1 MVIKNL
7 LRRKG
12 RTILTILGISIGVSA
27 IIILGVMADGIGQG
41 YESVISGSKADL
53 TLSQKNTL
61 EISMSGIDEDIGEQ
75 LRGMSEISDVSGMTQ
90 GVVTAD
96 DLPYFYLWGYP
107 LDSFVLDRFQLIEG
121 DELDSRAA
129 QTAHGKPIMIGSGAA
144 EALDK
149 GIGDSVRLTST
160 TFRIIGIYET
170 GSAFEDGGG
179 VVLLGDAQQLLGRL
193 RQVNMFHIQ
202 LKDPQY
208 QERVIKRSERL
219 WPDYQMV
226 TSREL
231 SDQQVM
237 GDTMNVYVAVLAGI
251 AIVIGGVGMT
261 NAQLMA
267 VFERTREI
275 GVLRAVGWTSRRV
288 LMMIMQ
294 ETLIV
299 SLLGGAVGI
308 LLGML
313 GVKSMEA
320 YLVAFGGTLDSIGFK
335 LIAQAM
341 ITVLILGLVGGLYPA
356 WRASKLKPIEALR
369 YEGGSGGDKIKRFPV
384 GGMAVQS
391 LWQRTTRTVLTVIM
405 IAITIASVISFR
417 SLADASK
424 ELISGVAM
432 GDGSEVVVRQADLSD
447 TSQSVV
453 DQADLSK
460 IASLDE
466 VEGVSGFVFTGVSM
480 PETFFFIVM
489 GFEPNNFGILRYKIV
504 EGKRIISN
512 HQIMLGKTAA
522 TTLKKEVG
530 DTIELGNSRY
540 RVVGIYQTGVGW
552 ENMGGVITLRDAQ
565 VMAGRPRKVTMA
577 SVKVADPGKAER
589 VVEAI
594 NQKFPDIHASLSGD
608 FAENLPDIEAM
619 NATTGGISFLAVVI
633 GGVGIMNTMLMAV
646 LERTREIGT
655 LRALGWRRRTVLVNI
670 LKEAFILGSS
680 GGVIAIPLAWF
691 LILLIKMAPSVSSM
705 FESLRLSFGNILI
718 AVIVSVTL
726 GVFGGFYPALRATR
740 MQPVEALRYE

>member
-61 EISMSGIDEDIGEQ
+61 EISMSGIDESIGEQ
-75 LRGMSEISDVSGMTQ
+75 LADMSEVSEVSGMTQ
-90 GVVTAD
+90 GIVTAD

-107 LDSFVLDRFQLIEG
+107 VDSFVLERFKLIEG
-121 DELDSRAA
+121 DNLDSRAA
-129 QTAHGKPIMIGSGAA
+129 KMAHGKPIMIGSGAS
-144 EALDK
+144 EALGK
-149 GIGDSVRLTST
+149 GVGDSIRLTST

-179 VVLLGDAQQLLGRL
+179 VVKLEDAQQLLGRL
-193 RQVNMFHIQ
+193 RQVNMFHIK

-208 QERVIKRSERL
+208 GERVMKRAERL

-237 GDTMNVYVAVLAGI
+237 GDTMNVYVGVLAGI

-275 GVLRAVGWTSRRV
+275 GVLRAVGWSSRRV
-288 LMMIMQ
+288 LTMIMQ

-299 SLLGGAVGI
+299 SLLGGVVGI
-308 LLGML
+308 LLGLL

-320 YLVAFGGTLDSIGFK
+320 YLVAFGGTLDNISFK
-335 LIAQAM
+335 LIAQAL
-341 ITVLILGLVGGLYPA
+341 ITVFILGLVGGLYPA
-356 WRASKLKPIEALR
+356 WRASRLQPIEALR
-369 YEGGSGGDKIKRFPV
+369 YEGGSGGAKIRRFPV
-384 GGMAVQS
+384 GGMPVQS
-391 LWQRTTRTVLTVIM
+391 LWQRTTRTILTMVM
-405 IAITIASVISFR
+405 IAITIASIISFR

-424 ELISGVAM
+424 DMISGMAM
-432 GDGSEVVVRQADLSD
+432 ADNAEIMIRQADLSD

-460 IASLDE
+460 ISSMED

-489 GFEPNNFGILRYKIV
+489 GFEPNNFGIHRYKIV
-504 EGKRIISN
+504 EGNPIITN

-522 TTLKKEVG
+522 TTLKKEIG

-540 RVVGIYQTGVGW
+540 KVVGIYQTGVGW

-565 VMAGRPRKVTMA
+565 VMSGRPRKVTMA
-577 SVKVADPGKAER
+577 SVKIKDPDKAEAM
-589 VVEAI
+589 VDMI
-594 NQKFPDIHASLSGD
+594 NQRFPDIHATLSGD
-608 FAENLPDIEAM
+608 FAENLPDIKTMDAM
-619 NATTGGISFLAVVI
+619 NSGISFLAVVI

-655 LRALGWRRRTVLVNI
+655 LRALGWRRRTVLSNI
-670 LKEAFILGSS
+670 MKEALILGTA
-680 GGVIAIPLAWF
+680 GGISAIPLAWI
-691 LILLIKMAPSVSSM
+691 LISLVKASPAVASM
-705 FESLRLSFGNILI
+705 FSTLGLSFRNILVAI
-718 AVIVSVTL
+718 VVSVTL
-726 GVFGGFYPALRATR
+726 GVIGGFYPALRATR

>member
-12 RTILTILGISIGVSA
+12 RTILTVLGISIGVSA
-27 IIILGVMADGIGQG
+27 IIILGVMADGIGKG

-61 EISMSGIDEDIGEQ
+61 EISMSGIDEGIGDQ
-75 LRGMSEISDVSGMTQ
+75 LRGMSEISEVSGMTQ
-90 GVVTAD
+90 GIVTAD
-96 DLPYFYLWGYP
+96 DLPYFYLWGYAV
-107 LDSFVLDRFQLIEG
+107 DSFVLDRFKLIEG
-121 DELDSRAA
+121 ESIDSR
-129 QTAHGKPIMIGSGAA
+129 TAETIHGKPIMIGSGAA
-144 EALDK
+144 EALNK
-149 GIGDSVRLTST
+149 GVGDSVRLTST
-160 TFRIIGIYET
+160 SFRIIGIYET

-179 VVLLGDAQQLLGRL
+179 VVQLEDAQQLLGRL
-193 RQVNMFHIQ
+193 RQVNMFHIK

-208 QERVIKRSERL
+208 QDRVISRAERL

-231 SDQQVM
+231 SEQQVM
-237 GDTMNVYVAVLAGI
+237 GDTMNVYVSVMAGI

-275 GVLRAVGWTSRRV
+275 GVLRAVGWSSRRV

-299 SLLGGAVGI
+299 SMLGGAVGI

-320 YLVAFGGTLDSIGFK
+320 YLVAFGGTLDNIGFK
-335 LIAQAM
+335 LIAQAL
-341 ITVLILGLVGGLYPA
+341 ITVFILGLVGGLFPA
-356 WRASKLKPIEALR
+356 WRASRLTPIEALR

-391 LWQRTTRTVLTVIM
+391 LWQRTTRTLLTITM
-405 IAITIASVISFR
+405 IAITIASIISFR
-417 SLADASK
+417 AIGDATKGLLDNMAMADGA
-424 ELISGVAM
+424 EIM
-432 GDGSEVVVRQADLSD
+432 VRQADLSD

-466 VEGVSGFVFTGVSM
+466 VEGVSGFVFTSVSM

-489 GFEPNNFGILRYKIV
+489 GFEPNNFGIHRYKVV
-504 EGKRIISN
+504 EGHRIIAN

-522 TTLKKEVG
+522 TTMKKEPG

-540 RVVGIYQTGVGW
+540 KVVGIYQTGVGW
-552 ENMGGVITLRDAQ
+552 ENMGGVISLRDAQ
-565 VMAGRPRKVTMA
+565 VMSGRPRKVTMA
-577 SVKVADPGKAER
+577 SVKVVNPEEAEA
-589 VVEAI
+589 VVDMI
-594 NQKFPDIHASLSGD
+594 NQKFPDIHATLSGD

-619 NATTGGISFLAVVI
+619 NAMTGGISFLAVVI

-655 LRALGWRRRTVLVNI
+655 LRALGWRRRTVLINI
-670 LKEAFILGSS
+670 MKEALILGSA
-680 GGVIAIPLAWF
+680 GGAAAIPLAGF
-691 LILLIKMAPSVSSM
+691 LILLIKMIPSVSSM
-705 FESLRLSFGNILI
+705 FSSLGLSIANVFI
-718 AVIVSVTL
+718 AVVVSVTL
-726 GVFGGFYPALRATR
+726 GVVGGFYPALRATR

>member
-27 IIILGVMADGIGQG
+27 IIILGVIADGIGQG

-61 EISMSGIDEDIGEQ
+61 EISMSGIDEGIGDQ
-75 LRGMSEISDVSGMTQ
+75 LLGMSEISDVSGMTQ
-90 GVVTAD
+90 GIVTAD
-96 DLPYFYLWGYP
+96 DLPYFYLWGYQV
-107 LDSFVLDRFQLIEG
+107 DSFILDRFKLIEG
-121 DELDSRAA
+121 DDLESRAA
-129 QTAHGKPIMIGSGAA
+129 QTSHGKPIMIGSGAS
-144 EALDK
+144 EALGK
-149 GIGDSVRLTST
+149 GVGDSIRLTST
-160 TFRIIGIYET
+160 TFRIVGIYET

-179 VVLLGDAQQLLGRL
+179 VVKLADAQLLMGRQ
-193 RQVNMFHIQ
+193 RQVNMFHIK

-208 QERVIKRSERL
+208 EDRVIKRAERL

-237 GDTMNVYVAVLAGI
+237 GDTMNVYVSVFAGI

-275 GVLRAVGWTSRRV
+275 GVLRAVGWSSRRV
-288 LMMIMQ
+288 LRMIMQ

-299 SLLGGAVGI
+299 SLLGGVFGI

-320 YLVAFGGTLDSIGFK
+320 YLVAFGGTLDNISFK
-335 LIAQAM
+335 LIMQALT
-341 ITVLILGLVGGLYPA
+341 TVFILGMVGGLYPA
-356 WRASKLKPIEALR
+356 WRASRLQPIEALR
-369 YEGGSGGDKIKRFPV
+369 YEGGSGGDKIRRFPV
-384 GGMAVQS
+384 GGMPVQS
-391 LWQRTTRTVLTVIM
+391 LWQRTTRTLLTVTM

-417 SLADASK
+417 ALADAAK
-424 ELISGVAM
+424 AM
-432 GDGSEVVVRQADLSD
+432 IGSMAMADNAEIMVRQADLSD

-460 IASLDE
+460 ISSMDE
-466 VEGVSGFVFTGVSM
+466 VEGTSGFVFNAVSM

-489 GFEPNNFGILRYKIV
+489 GFEPNNFGIRRYKVV
-504 EGKRIISN
+504 EGHPIITN

-522 TTLKKEVG
+522 TSLKKDVG

-540 RVVGIYQTGVGW
+540 KVVGIYQTGVGW

-565 VMAGRPRKVTMA
+565 VMSGRPRKVTMA
-577 SVKVADPGKAER
+577 SVKVKDPREAEA
-589 VVEAI
+589 VVEKI
-594 NQKFPDIHASLSGD
+594 NQRFPDIHATLSGD
-608 FAENLPDIEAM
+608 FAENLPDIQSTDAM
-619 NATTGGISFLAVVI
+619 TGGISFLAVVI

-655 LRALGWRRRTVLVNI
+655 LRALGWRQRTVLINI
-670 LKEAFILGSS
+670 LKEALILGTA
-680 GGVIAIPLAWF
+680 GGVIAIPLSW
-691 LILLIKMAPSVSSM
+691 LLIVIVKASPTVNNMLG
-705 FESLRLSFGNILI
+705 SLTLSLSNIFVAI
-718 AVIVSVTL
+718 IVSVSL
-726 GVFGGFYPALRATR
+726 GVFGGIYPALRATR